1 MLLGYTPKR
10 EARSEGETLFSSITF
25 SIITPICT
33 NIAKPHPDSL
43 WLPPFSPWER
53 VRG

>member
-43 WLPPFSPWER
+43 
-53 VRG
+53 